1 MIPRPL
7 ARAVRLP
14 SLLLCAAMLW
24 ACNRTPELAREHL
37 AQGDAALEA
46 GRYPQA
52 LAAYGHARELAPTDA
67 DVQRALMRAR
77 VHLIAE
83 SAARIAPE
91 AIDDARYE
99 AELLLDTDKPR
110 AAVYLTAVGNILARQ
125 GDAEGAKTK
134 FAEALAIDPTSPL
147 AHTALGFVLMSR
159 KEDAARAKS
168 EFQLA
173 LKVKPADAGALLGL
187 GQIKLAEGD
196 IAGAA
201 EHLEAALRITE
212 SFDARLALGSA
223 RAKQQKNGDA
233 ILHLQRA
240 VELDPKS
247 AEAMGSLGQ
256 ALLGAGKLED
266 AERALR
272 TAMQMRPAPETK
284 NALGFA
290 LVRQKKAAAAL
301 DVFRGVLADDAASAP
316 ALLGAGVASEEL
328 GPKEQALAYYQK
340 LLALPPSGPDG
351 RLVADLQRQAQS
363 RVAALSAAAPAAS
376 TLASAAPAPAP
387 RPNEKPPNLSVPF

>member
-7 ARAVRLP
+7 ARAFRLP
-14 SLLLCAAMLW
+14 SLLLCTAMLW
-24 ACNRTPELAREHL
+24 ACDRTPELARQHL
-37 AQGDAALEA
+37 AQGDVALEA

-52 LAAYGHARELAPTDA
+52 LAAYGHARELAPTDP

-99 AELLLDTDKPR
+99 AQLLLDTDKPR
-110 AAVYLTAVGNILARQ
+110 AAVYLTALGNILARQ
-125 GDAEGAKTK
+125 GDAEGAKAK
-134 FAEALAIDPTSPL
+134 FIEALAIDPASPL
-147 AHTALGFVLMSR
+147 AHTALGLVLMSR

-173 LKVKPADAGALLGL
+173 LKVKPADAGALVGL
-187 GQIKLAEGD
+187 GQIELAEGD

-201 EHLEAALRITE
+201 EHLEAALRIAE
-212 SFDARLALGSA
+212 SFDARLALGRA
-223 RAKQQKNGDA
+223 RAKQQKNVDA
-233 ILHLQRA
+233 ILHFQRA
-240 VELDPKS
+240 AELDPKS
-247 AEAMGSLGQ
+247 ADAMGSLGQ

-272 TAMQMRPAPETK
+272 AAMQMRPVPETG

-301 DVFRGVLADDAASAP
+301 DVFRGVLASDATSAP
-316 ALLGAGVASEEL
+316 ALLGAGIASEDL
-328 GPKEQALAYYQK
+328 GEKEQALGSYQK
-340 LLALPPSGPDG
+340 LLALTPSGPDG

-363 RVAALSAAAPAAS
+363 RVTALSAAPAAS
-376 TLASAAPAPAP
+376 ASASAGPAPAP
-387 RPNEKPPNLSVPF
+387 RPNEKRSP

>member
-7 ARAVRLP
+7 ARALRLP
-14 SLLLCAAMLW
+14 SLLLCVAMFW

-37 AQGDAALEA
+37 AQGDVALAA

-52 LAAYGHARELAPTDA
+52 LAAYGHARELAPTDP

-99 AELLLDTDKPR
+99 AELLLETDKPR
-110 AAVYLTAVGNILARQ
+110 APVYLTALGNILSRQ
-125 GDAEGAKTK
+125 GDAEGAKMK
-134 FAEALAIDPTSPL
+134 FAEALAIDPSSTL
-147 AHTALGFVLMSR
+147 AHTALGLVFMSR

-173 LKVKPADAGALLGL
+173 LKVKPENAGALVGL
-187 GQIKLAEGD
+187 GQIELAEGN

-201 EHLEAALRITE
+201 EHLEAALRITD
-212 SFDARLALGSA
+212 SFDARLALGRA
-223 RAKQQKNGDA
+223 RATQQKSGEA
-233 ILHLQRA
+233 IPHFQRA
-240 VELDPKS
+240 AELDPKS
-247 AEAMGSLGQ
+247 AEAVGSLGQ
-256 ALLGAGKLED
+256 ALLGAGRLEE

-272 TAMQMRPAPETK
+272 AAAMKRPDPETR

-301 DVFRGVLADDAASAP
+301 DVFRGVLADDVASAP
-316 ALLGAGVASEEL
+316 ALLGAGVASEDL
-328 GPKEQALAYYQK
+328 GQKEQALAFYQK
-340 LLALPPSGPDG
+340 LLGLPASGPG
-351 RLVADLQRQAQS
+351 GMVADLQRQAQS
-363 RVAALSAAAPAAS
+363 RITALAAAPPP
-376 TLASAAPAPAP
+376 ASASASAGPAAP
-387 RPNEKPPNLSVPF
+387 RRRNEPQQNPF